1 MMRNVT
7 TTTLQQSARERILD
21 AAERLVYEHGFN
33 ATTLDAILSEA
44 DASKGAFFH
53 HFTGKEALGQA
64 LVARYAERDAV
75 LLGEAMAAAQAASE
89 DPGEQAVAFLRFF
102 EQGAAEASSLQPGC
116 LFVSFIYE
124 RGPGVP
130 ADDDVIVDSILAWR
144 DGLLGLLEKAA
155 DDHPRLRE
163 VDLVSLADQ
172 VFTVFEGGFVL
183 ARATDDWS
191 HLSRQLAHLRHY
203 VELLLAP

>member
-1 MMRNVT
+1 MLRGMMT
-7 TTTLQQSARERILD
+7 TTQSARDRILD

-33 ATTLDAILSEA
+33 ATTLDAILA
-44 DASKGAFFH
+44 DANASKGAFFH

-64 LVARYAERDAV
+64 LVARYAESDAA
-75 LLGEAMAAAQAASE
+75 LLDEAMATARATGD
-89 DPGEQAVAFLRFF
+89 DPGEQALAFLRFF
-102 EQGAAEASSLQPGC
+102 EKRAEEASSLHPGC

-130 ADDDVIVDSILAWR
+130 AADDVIVESIMAWR
-144 DGLLGLLEKAA
+144 GCLLDLLQKAA

-191 HLSRQLAHLRHY
+191 HLSRQLAHVRHY
-203 VELLLAP
+203 LELLLAR